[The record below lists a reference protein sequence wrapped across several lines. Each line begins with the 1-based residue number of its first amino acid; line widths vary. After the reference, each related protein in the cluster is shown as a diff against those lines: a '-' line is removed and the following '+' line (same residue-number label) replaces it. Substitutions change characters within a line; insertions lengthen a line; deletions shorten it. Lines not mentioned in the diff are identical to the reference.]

1 MSVKEIDSIMKQ
13 TDEISS
19 QIESLK
25 TQDIDI

>member
-19 QIESLK
+19 QIDFLK